1 MGFFRSQVVR
11 SIKSVLVRQGLV
23 LVSAS
28 RFGSYPFADVKRLAA
43 VWNYPVT
50 TIFDVGANVGES
62 TLEAL
67 NSFPKARVLGFEPHP
82 PTFATL
88 MANADGNPR
97 FQGFN
102 LALGTHIGEVEMIEY
117 DDSTTNSLTPN
128 NPFSKRFNT
137 RGRRSIRVQETT
149 LDTFCSEHSIDN
161 VDLLKIEAEGLDL
174 AVLQGASLMLQK
186 RAVKF
191 VLVEFNDLPPREGVV
206 GGALMPCHDQ
216 LDSFGFRFVAAYND
230 YISTA
235 GEMFSVSEA
244 LFCLPPRR

>member
-1 MGFFRSQVVR
+1 MGFFRSRAVR
-11 SIKSVLVRQGLV
+11 SIKWGLARQGVV
-23 LVSAS
+23 LVSTS
-28 RFGSYPFADVKRLAA
+28 RFGSYPLADVKRLAA
-43 VWNYPVT
+43 VWKYPVA
-50 TIFDVGANVGES
+50 TIFDVGANEGQS

-82 PTFATL
+82 STFATL
-88 MANADGNPR
+88 MAKIGGNPR

-102 LALGTHIGEVEMIEY
+102 VALGTDIGEVEMIEY
-117 DDSTTNSLTPN
+117 DDSTTNSLTSN

-137 RGRRSIRVQETT
+137 RGHSIRVQETT
-149 LDTFCSEHSIDN
+149 LDTFCSEHSIDTI
-161 VDLLKIEAEGLDL
+161 DLLKTEAEGLDL
-174 AVLQGASLMLQK
+174 AVLQGTCVMLQK

-206 GGALMPCHDQ
+206 GGALMPCHDL
-216 LDSFGFRFVAAYND
+216 LDPFGFRFVAAYND

-235 GEMFSVSEA
+235 GEMFSVSKA